1 MWSWRPTNAFHS
13 VANIYI
19 ESTGFICD
27 VTQYEFAVRVVGHR
41 IRFCSSSL
49 WTSSVISTLRTAAQ
63 SSKRGIV
70 VAWAAVNLAFPS
82 PNVTWTSPVLLT
94 ILIGMILRC
103 LPFRRHRRI
112 YAFPCERNIFTPLYR
127 KSGET
132 WYLLELEEN
141 DTQYSFHSASCFAS
155 RG

>member
-1 MWSWRPTNAFHS
+1 MWSWRPTNALHS

-49 WTSSVISTLRTAAQ
+49 WTNSVISTRRMAAQ

-70 VAWAAVNLAFPS
+70 VAWAAV
-82 PNVTWTSPVLLT
+82 TWLFRAQILLE
-94 ILIGMILRC
+94 LRRCCWQFLGMILRC
-103 LPFRRHRRI
+103 LPFRRHRRM
-112 YAFPCERNIFTPLYR
+112 YDFHASGTFSRLCTLRPGKLDIFQSSKRMTLSIVSIQPPPPFC
-127 KSGET
+127 S
-132 WYLLELEEN
+132 
-141 DTQYSFHSASCFAS
+141 
-155 RG
+155 